1 MTEAVLGLGSN
12 LGDRV
17 GYLAKALDGLESHAG
32 IELVRVSSVY
42 HSPPWGVVEQPDFLN
57 LCVRI
62 RTRLAPR
69 ELLHACKT
77 VEADLGRT
85 PNVRWGPREIDLDI
99 VLMDGIDIDGPD
111 LAIPHPRFADRRFV
125 LEPLDEIASA
135 WVVDGVPVS
144 ELAEALRRDEPE
156 MECDLDERATQRLAE
171 LRAHSH

>member
-69 ELLHACKT
+69 ELLPEK
-77 VEADLGRT
+77 DPPT
-85 PNVRWGPREIDLDI
+85 PGS
-99 VLMDGIDIDGPD
+99 
-111 LAIPHPRFADRRFV
+111 
-125 LEPLDEIASA
+125 SA
-135 WVVDGVPVS
+135 K
-144 ELAEALRRDEPE
+144 
-156 MECDLDERATQRLAE
+156 
-171 LRAHSH
+171 